1 MRFKVIPILITV
13 FWLAAVQAESQVGSP
28 VLEEKYRQA
37 MALMAAF
44 QFDQAQA
51 LLSDCYHHEPSNT
64 DYLLKIAYCNVQTGR
79 YPDAKLFYAQVLKL
93 DSLNAEA
100 LGALGNIAERESNYG
115 KAAGYYQRLIQMDS
129 TNAFYFKKN
138 GFAARRRGQALP
150 ALGYFLRA
158 NELNDKDIETIDQLT
173 DIYLALNQLDYA
185 GQILAKGLQLD
196 PRNLKLLYNK
206 ATLENKLKNYDLV
219 AAAVEAAMEQGDTSD
234 YFQMLLGVAYLHLDS
249 LDRAVFHLKA
259 ICDREADSEY
269 THHFLGLAYRQQGQI
284 DEAAL
289 EFEKA
294 IEMGISDKMP
304 DFHADLAAI
313 LENRNQRKAAIAHFQ
328 AAYDFDPRPEFLF
341 DLARNADHYY
351 KDKKIA
357 LRQYEQY
364 LATGHQAYREV
375 AAERVRLLKEQ
386 QFFSK

>member
-1 MRFKVIPILITV
+1 MPYICNGNWYEFMRFKVIPILITV

-185 GQILAKGLQLD
+185 GQILTKGLQLD
-196 PRNLKLLYNK
+196 PE
-206 ATLENKLKNYDLV
+206 T
-219 AAAVEAAMEQGDTSD
+219 
-234 YFQMLLGVAYLHLDS
+234 
-249 LDRAVFHLKA
+249 
-259 ICDREADSEY
+259 
-269 THHFLGLAYRQQGQI
+269 
-284 DEAAL
+284 
-289 EFEKA
+289 
-294 IEMGISDKMP
+294 
-304 DFHADLAAI
+304 
-313 LENRNQRKAAIAHFQ
+313 
-328 AAYDFDPRPEFLF
+328 
-341 DLARNADHYY
+341 
-351 KDKKIA
+351 
-357 LRQYEQY
+357 
-364 LATGHQAYREV
+364 
-375 AAERVRLLKEQ
+375 
-386 QFFSK
+386 